1 MYEMKGDVLRSEKYL
16 AMAEKYFQIKKNPHL
31 KINPPKNPYLQ
42 PKPMIP
48 KPYRYTS
55 QLTSA

>member
-31 KINPPKNPYLQ
+31 KINPPKNPYL
-42 PKPMIP
+42 
-48 KPYRYTS
+48 
-55 QLTSA
+55 